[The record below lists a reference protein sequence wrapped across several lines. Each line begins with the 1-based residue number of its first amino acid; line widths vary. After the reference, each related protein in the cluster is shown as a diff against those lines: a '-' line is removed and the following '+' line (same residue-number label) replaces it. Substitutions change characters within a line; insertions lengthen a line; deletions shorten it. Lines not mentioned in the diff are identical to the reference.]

1 MDPIKLYLKDIKH
14 IPLLTKD
21 EELKLARR
29 VKKGDTKARKTMIQS
44 NLRLVIN
51 IAKRYSS
58 IGIPILDLIEEGNLG
73 LIKAVSKYNPR
84 RGYRFSTYAAWWIKQ
99 YILRAIANQGKTVRI
114 PVYMVETLAKWK
126 KIAERLTQKL
136 GRVPD
141 TKEIAKRMRCSLKK
155 AEEINSIIS
164 KTSSLYAPIG
174 EDADGQVMDL
184 IEDESSVSPADE
196 LMHLL
201 RQEKVS
207 NLLNR
212 LKKRERK
219 ILSLRYGLSNGTR
232 HTLEETAK
240 YFNITRERVRQ
251 IENACL
257 KKLKFYLA
265 DQDLLT

>member
-1 MDPIKLYLKDIKH
+1 MDPIKLYLKDIKY
-14 IPLLTKD
+14 IPLLAHE

-29 VKKGDTKARKTMIQS
+29 VKRGDVKARKIMIQS

-51 IAKRYSS
+51 IAKKYSS
-58 IGIPILDLIEEGNLG
+58 LGISILDLIEEGNLG

-84 RGYRFSTYAAWWIKQ
+84 KGFRFSTYAAWWIKQ

-126 KIAERLTQKL
+126 KTTEELTQKL

-141 TKEIAKRMRCSLKK
+141 IKEVAKRMRCSLKK
-155 AEEINSIIS
+155 AAEISSIIS
-164 KTSSLYAPIG
+164 KTSSLDAPIG
-174 EDADGQVMDL
+174 EGEEGHIMDL
-184 IEDESSVSPADE
+184 LEDGSTRSPADE
-196 LMHLL
+196 LMELL
-201 RQEKVS
+201 RHERVS

-212 LKKRERK
+212 LKKREQK
-219 ILSLRYGLSNGTR
+219 ILTLRYGLLDGTK

-240 YFNITRERVRQ
+240 CFNITRERVRQ
-251 IENACL
+251 IENNCL

-265 DQDLLT
+265 DHELLV